1 MLLSVDGGATKT
13 VAIIVDEKN
22 DRIKG
27 IGVSGPSNFVSAG
40 PKLAEKNLKSAVS
53 DALNGASETLD
64 SVQNGI
70 FGIAGIGDSSKD
82 TNIGVKIIDK
92 ITNRGDFIKMN
103 DGEPAYKLANLNDE
117 GIVFAGGTGSVCF
130 YLLNNKLNRVGGW
143 GWFIGDDGSA
153 SWIAKRA
160 LNMATKE
167 FDNIIEEKY
176 LVAASEKYFHKNF
189 RDLISEVEQKHDKTN
204 VAGFAPYVSEMASKN
219 NKIALDIF
227 NDSAEYISS
236 IVNSVSGYF
245 SKTPRISIVG
255 GTILAGQF
263 YKNLLSQKLGT
274 GIYTYPGYQ
283 VAIGGALVLMQ
294 KLGIS
299 VDFKKRDQMISQI
312 ENIIN
317 GARRADY
324 NKFLK
329 TLS

>member
-22 DRIKG
+22 DRITG

-40 PKLAEKNLKSAVS
+40 PKLAEKNLRSAIS
-53 DALNGASETLD
+53 DALNLASETLD
-64 SVQNGI
+64 SIQNGI
-70 FGIAGIGDSSKD
+70 FGIAGIGDSNKD

-92 ITNRGDFIKMN
+92 ITNRRDFIKMN
-103 DGEPAYKLANLNDE
+103 DGEPAYKLANLNEE

-153 SWIAKRA
+153 SWIAKHA

-176 LVAASEKYFHKNF
+176 LVVASEKYFHKNF
-189 RDLISEVEQKHDKTN
+189 RDLISEVEQKHDKTY
-204 VAGFAPYVSEMASKN
+204 VAGFAPYVSEMASKG

-227 NDSAEYISS
+227 NSSAEYISS

-245 SKTPRISIVG
+245 SKNPRISVVG
-255 GTILAGQF
+255 GTVLAGQF

-299 VDFKKRDQMISQI
+299 VDFKKRDQLISQI

-317 GARRADY
+317 GPRRADY

-329 TLS
+329 ILS